1 MTRRRGLYAVLTL
14 VVAASAAVSSLAHPH
29 NPGALAGAPSQA
41 ESTALYCSGLSSA
54 TGPSNG
60 HVLFTN
66 TTGSS
71 RSIALRVSSD
81 APATWTGTLELA
93 PHASS
98 ALAPSTLVKGDHFG
112 VAAEVGG
119 DGVVGEVVTRS
130 LQAQSPCA
138 TRGVHS
144 WWATGF
150 DTSVGSTATL
160 NILNTTATPAVYSI
174 SLFTAAGYSQPAL
187 FQGLTVAPHGATSL
201 DLGNQVVN
209 TANVGVHVKVLRG
222 SLAIVGVESS
232 HGVVSL
238 VRGVHDPSRHAWFPS
253 VTTVNLAHAEIR
265 VANPHS
271 TTVSV
276 RLNVHLTHFQVAPL
290 TLQVAPYSTSDLVV
304 TPNSAVAPDGYA
316 AVTLRASAPVVAD
329 LAVGNGTFW
338 QLSASPVPVRSLV
351 IDDVTAQGFDALR
364 VTNTASRRARV
375 TVVVDSSAG
384 SSTRRTTIGAGA
396 TLSVRSLVNR
406 SSWKNVRVLVSARHP
421 SLVAGV
427 TLVTRPAGVIVVDPL
442 DGR

>member
-1 MTRRRGLYAVLTL
+1 MTRRRGLYALLAL
-14 VVAASAAVSSLAHPH
+14 VMVASAVAASLVHPR
-29 NPGALAGAPSQA
+29 NPGQLAGAPPQV
-41 ESTALYCSGLSSA
+41 ESTALYCSGLSGA
-54 TGPSNG
+54 AEPSNG
-60 HVLFTN
+60 HVVFTN
-66 TTGSS
+66 TTSSS
-71 RSIALRVSSD
+71 RSLALTVSSD

-98 ALAPSTLVKGDHFG
+98 SVTPNTLVKGGHYG
-112 VAAEVGG
+112 VAAEVNG
-119 DGVVGEVVTRS
+119 DGVTGEVVTRS
-130 LQAQSPCA
+130 LQAQTPCA

-150 DTSVGSTATL
+150 DTTVGSTATL
-160 NILNTTATPAVYSI
+160 NILNTSATPAVYSLALYT
-174 SLFTAAGYSQPAL
+174 SAGYSQPAL
-187 FQGLTVAPHGATSL
+187 FQGLTVPPHGATAL
-201 DLGNQVVN
+201 NLGNQVVN
-209 TANVGVHVKVLRG
+209 TSNVGVHVKVLRG
-222 SLAIVGVESS
+222 LLAIVGVESS

-238 VRGVHDPSRHAWFPS
+238 VRGVNDPSTRAWFPS

-271 TTVSV
+271 APANVRVSV
-276 RLNVHLTHFQVAPL
+276 HLAHFRVAPL

-316 AVTLRASAPVVAD
+316 AVTVRASAPVVAD

-338 QLSASPVPVRSLV
+338 QLSASPVPVRTLV
-351 IDDVTAQGFDALR
+351 IDDVTGRGFDALR
-364 VTNTASRRARV
+364 VTNTASRRANV
-375 TVVVDSSAG
+375 TLSIRSSTG
-384 SSTRRTTIGAGA
+384 LTTRRTSISAGA
-396 TLSVRSLVNR
+396 TLSVRSVVPR
-406 SSWKNVRVLVSARHP
+406 SSWKNVSVRVSTRHA